1 MTNKMA
7 NTNEIKLIGR
17 WMENYMS
24 HESSPLSNMK
34 MPKPHPIIYFMNRTF
49 NGSPKG
55 VSPTSE

>member
-17 WMENYMS
+17 WMENYMW
-24 HESSPLSNMK
+24 HESSPLSNTK
-34 MPKPHPIIYFMNRTF
+34 MPKLHPIIYFVNHTF
-49 NGSPKG
+49 NGSLEG